1 MSRPGGPI
9 LRRTMPP
16 PRIHPAVPCAAALLA
31 AWPAAAAAAQRA
43 MPRDLPS
50 VQAVRASGP
59 ITIDGRLT
67 EPAWQAATPIT
78 TFTQVVPDEGQPVS
92 QPTEVR
98 ILFDRDALYVGAVLY
113 DTIGVASR
121 LGRRDAYMEDSDWL
135 SIALDTYHDHLTAVR
150 FMVNPAGVRS
160 DGILSGGDDEEGD
173 ESWDP
178 VWEVET
184 AVWDGGWSV
193 EMRIP
198 FSQLRFRSGEE
209 QLWGLQLE
217 RTIARRQEEAVFAFT
232 PRSERGGIARYG
244 HLTGI
249 RGIDR
254 GRGLDLLPYSV
265 ARAEYAPAA
274 GEDGA
279 PFADP
284 YRDGADYFASL
295 GLDLK
300 YRLAWNLTLDATFN
314 PDFGQVEVDPAVV
327 NLTAFETQF
336 EEKRPF
342 FVEGSDI
349 FDFGGGTELLYSR
362 RIGGAPRWSA
372 PGEALYES
380 VPDAA
385 TILGAAKLTGRTAGW
400 TVGLIEAVTAEET
413 GRYITAAGDE
423 VEEVAAPLTSWFA
436 GRVQRNL
443 REGRT
448 TVGALITA
456 VNRRLGGLP
465 LAQRLRASAY
475 AGGIDFR
482 HEWAD
487 RAWVLSGHVAASR
500 IAGEPEAIEAAQRSS
515 ARYFQRPDA
524 DHLRLDPTATT
535 LTGYDASIELSK
547 ESGLHWR
554 GDLELSVRNPGF
566 EVNDLGFQQEA
577 DRIETEG
584 SIRYVEQRPGR
595 VFREWSIELEQGAEW
610 NHGRDFL
617 GGSLSLE
624 AEAELLNYW
633 SGEVG
638 VSRGFAGL
646 DDRLT
651 RGGPLTRS
659 VARTGVFAR
668 VESDSRMAWTL
679 EADVSYD
686 RDDAGGDE
694 LGLELGL
701 SFRPSDAWSLSFGP
715 EVSRERTV
723 AQYVGSVE
731 DPTATHTFGRRYLFA
746 SLEQNTLAL
755 EARLNVTFRPG
766 LTLEVYAQPLIA
778 SGAFGAVKELRA
790 PRTFSFLTYGRDIG
804 IVEREGGELTID
816 PDGAGPAEPFTVED
830 EGFSERSLRG
840 NAVLRWEWR
849 PGSTLFLVW
858 QQSRE
863 HEDRSGAL
871 MPVRDLRALARAPGR
886 NVLLLKVSYWISP

>member
-1 MSRPGGPI
+1 MMSLAPGARSAI
-9 LRRTMPP
+9 
-16 PRIHPAVPCAAALLA
+16 ACAAALLA
-31 AWPAAAAAAQRA
+31 AWPAAPVAAQRA
-43 MPRDLPS
+43 TPRDLPS
-50 VQAVRASGP
+50 VRAVRAAGA
-59 ITIDGRLT
+59 ITVDGRLT

-78 TFTQVVPDEGQPVS
+78 AFTQVEPDEGRPVS

-98 ILFDRDALYVGAVLY
+98 ILYDRDALYVGAMLHDSV
-113 DTIGVASR
+113 GVASR
-121 LGRRDAYMEDSDWL
+121 LGRRDAYMEDSDWF
-135 SIALDTYHDHLTAVR
+135 SIALDTHHDHLTAVR
-150 FMVNPAGVRS
+150 LMVNPAGVRS
-160 DGILSGGDDEEGD
+160 DETLAGGDEDGGD

-178 VWEVET
+178 VWEART
-184 AVWDGGWSV
+184 AVMADGWSV

-198 FSQLRFRSGEE
+198 FSQLRFATAAE
-209 QLWGLQLE
+209 QVWGMQLE

-232 PRSERGGIARYG
+232 PRSERGGVARYG

-254 GRGLDLLPYSV
+254 GRGLELLPYSV
-265 ARAEYAPAA
+265 ARAEYAPTA
-274 GEDGA
+274 GDDDA

-300 YRLAWNLTLDATFN
+300 YRLASNLTLDATIN

-336 EEKRPF
+336 DEKRPF

-349 FDFGGGTELLYSR
+349 FDFGGGTELVYSR
-362 RIGGAPRWSA
+362 RIGGAPRWSPPDA
-372 PGEALYES
+372 ALYES

-400 TVGLIEAVTAEET
+400 TIGVIEAVTAEEA
-413 GRYITAAGDE
+413 GRYITPAGEE

-436 GRVQRNL
+436 GRIERNL

-448 TVGALITA
+448 TVGGLATA

-487 RAWVLSGHVAASR
+487 RAWSVSGHIAASR
-500 IAGEPEAIEAAQRSS
+500 IAGEPEAIAAAQTSS

-524 DHLRLDPTATT
+524 DHLRFDPAATT

-554 GDLELSVRNPGF
+554 GDLELSVRSPGF
-566 EVNDLGFQQEA
+566 EVNDLGFQQDA
-577 DRIETEG
+577 DRIEAEG
-584 SIRYVEQRPGR
+584 SLRYVEQRPGR
-595 VFREWSIELEQGAEW
+595 VFREWSIELGQGAEW

-624 AEAELLNYW
+624 AEGELLSYW
-633 SGEVG
+633 DGELS
-638 VSRGFAGL
+638 VSRDFAGL

-668 VESDSRMAWTL
+668 VESDSRRAWTI
-679 EADVSYD
+679 EADVSYE
-686 RDDAGGDE
+686 RDAAGGDE
-694 LGLELGL
+694 LAVELGVSL
-701 SFRPSDAWSLSFGP
+701 RPSDALSF
-715 EVSRERTV
+715 S
-723 AQYVGSVE
+723 
-731 DPTATHTFGRRYLFA
+731 
-746 SLEQNTLAL
+746 
-755 EARLNVTFRPG
+755 
-766 LTLEVYAQPLIA
+766 
-778 SGAFGAVKELRA
+778 
-790 PRTFSFLTYGRDIG
+790 
-804 IVEREGGELTID
+804 
-816 PDGAGPAEPFTVED
+816 
-830 EGFSERSLRG
+830 
-840 NAVLRWEWR
+840 
-849 PGSTLFLVW
+849 
-858 QQSRE
+858 
-863 HEDRSGAL
+863 
-871 MPVRDLRALARAPGR
+871 
-886 NVLLLKVSYWISP
+886 

>member
-1 MSRPGGPI
+1 
-9 LRRTMPP
+9 MPP
-16 PRIHPAVPCAAALLA
+16 PPPCARPASVAVLLA
-31 AWPAAAAAAQRA
+31 AWSATPATAQQA
-43 MPRDLPS
+43 MRQDLPS
-50 VQAVRASGP
+50 VQATRAPGP
-59 ITIDGRLT
+59 ITLDGRLT

-78 TFTQVVPDEGQPVS
+78 AFTQVEPDEGRPVS

-113 DTIGVASR
+113 DSVGVASR
-121 LGRRDAYMEDSDWL
+121 LGRRDADMEDSDWF

-150 FMVNPAGVRS
+150 FMVNPAGVRG
-160 DGILSGGDDEEGD
+160 DEILAGGDEDEGD

-178 VWEVET
+178 VWDVAT

-198 FSQLRFRSGEE
+198 FSQLRFPRSEE

-217 RTIARRQEEAVFAFT
+217 RTIARRQEAAVFSFT

-254 GRGLDLLPYSV
+254 GRGLELLPYSV
-265 ARAEYAPAA
+265 ARAEYAPTA
-274 GEDGA
+274 GDDGA
-279 PFADP
+279 PFTDP
-284 YRDGADYFASL
+284 YRGGADYFASL
-295 GLDLK
+295 GLDIK
-300 YRLAWNLTLDATFN
+300 YRLASNLTLDATFN

-327 NLTAFETQF
+327 NLTAFETQYD
-336 EEKRPF
+336 EKRPF

-349 FDFGGGTELLYSR
+349 FDFGSTELLYSR

-372 PGEALYES
+372 PGAALYES

-385 TILGAAKLTGRTAGW
+385 TILGAVKLTGRTAGW
-400 TVGLIEAVTAEET
+400 TIGVIEAVTAEEV
-413 GRYITAAGDE
+413 GRYITPAGEE

-436 GRVQRNL
+436 GRIERNL

-448 TVGALITA
+448 TVGALATA

-465 LAQRLRASAY
+465 LAQQLRASAY

-487 RAWVLSGHVAASR
+487 RAWSLSGHVAASR
-500 IAGEPEAIEAAQRSS
+500 IAGAPEAIEAAQTSS

-524 DHLRLDPTATT
+524 DHLRLDPAATT
-535 LTGYDASIELSK
+535 LTGYDARLELSK

-554 GDLELSVRNPGF
+554 GDLELSVRSPGF

-584 SIRYVEQRPGR
+584 SVRYVEQRPGR
-595 VFREWSIELEQGAEW
+595 VFREWSIDLEQGAEW

-624 AEAELLNYW
+624 AEAELLSYW
-633 SGEVG
+633 SGELSVR
-638 VSRGFAGL
+638 RGFAGL

-651 RGGPLTRS
+651 RGGPLTRQL
-659 VARTGVFAR
+659 AGTGISAR
-668 VESDSRMAWTL
+668 VESDSRKSWTVDA
-679 EADVSYD
+679 EVSYE

-701 SFRPSDAWSLSFGP
+701 SLRPSDAWSLSFGP
-715 EVSRERTV
+715 EVTRERAV

-746 SLEQNTLAL
+746 SLVQNTLAL
-755 EARLNVTFRPG
+755 EARLDVTFRPG
-766 LTLEVYAQPLIA
+766 LTLEVYAQPFIA

-790 PRTFSFLTYGRDIG
+790 PRTFSFLTYGVDIG
-804 IVEREGGELTID
+804 TVERDGSELTID
-816 PDGAGPAEPFTVED
+816 PDGAGPAEPFSVED
-830 EGFSERSLRG
+830 EDFSERSLRG

-858 QQSRE
+858 QQARE

-871 MPVRDLRALARAPGR
+871 VPVRDLRALARTPGK